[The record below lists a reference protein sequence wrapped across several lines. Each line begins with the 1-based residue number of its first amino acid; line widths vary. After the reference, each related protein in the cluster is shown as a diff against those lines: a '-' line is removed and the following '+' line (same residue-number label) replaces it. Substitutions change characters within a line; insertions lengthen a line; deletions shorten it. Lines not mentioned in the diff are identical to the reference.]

1 MNGNCGSQNN
11 VYIGARYVPKIVGE
25 WSADV
30 AYEPLTVVLYQGTSY
45 TSITYVP
52 KGIIPGDNT
61 QQYWALTGNYNAQVE
76 MYRQDVEKVKLELN
90 ELKQNITYSFETAQ
104 DMKLFTQ
111 FEDGNI
117 ILTNGYLAPNDN
129 GEAIYVVQPLN
140 PNIERPYIQ
149 LNSNLMAVMQN
160 TPIANIASVGAIR
173 GSDISTLLPK
183 LFKVSKTINLNGL
196 VTKCNNVSLPN
207 DITIINGTL
216 ENDGQNIFN
225 ASDVTNVTLKN
236 IIFDGI
242 SQGEQG
248 VNLNSCNNIEICG
261 CIFRN
266 FTTQNS
272 VTCGIF
278 SKRCTNLNINGNTFN
293 NIIGVGDG
301 ILGNAKGAS
310 RSYASENDN
319 NLIFQN
325 NVITNILGK
334 EDGDGLHFN
343 GDESYNIL
351 VQNNYFG
358 YSDRR
363 LIKIQ
368 APHVKVI
375 NNYFITTQQHEYL
388 VTIYNND
395 FTFKDNYANIISQNT
410 ISIGGGGKTKC
421 DNILIENNDITQNK
435 LSYQGMVVFSE
446 VGKLAS
452 NINIINNKYENLNA
466 TVGDVLVMIRTY
478 FKNVQ
483 IKGNIS
489 SSVVNGVWLRNIDD
503 VTPIV
508 SEEFKDNLII
518 KDNII
523 TASNNL
529 IYADNKSVS
538 QNIIIE
544 NNIFTATNPLSYALN
559 IARFETNQWNNSP
572 IIRNNR
578 ITNSNI
584 VDGWAKTG
592 GTNQRPTNNPPLL
605 WTYYDNGIERLLWW
619 NGSNWLDPFAPAVSS

>member
-242 SQGEQG
+242 LQGEQG

-375 NNYFITTQQHEYL
+375 NNYFITTQQHEHL

-452 NINIINNKYENLNA
+452 NINIINNKYENLNE

-503 VTPIV
+503 VTPID

-538 QNIIIE
+538 KNIIIE

-605 WTYYDNGIERLLWW
+605 WTYYDNVINRLLWW

>member
-242 SQGEQG
+242 LQGEQG

-301 ILGNAKGAS
+301 ILGNGKGAS

-388 VTIYNND
+388 IAIYNND

-452 NINIINNKYENLNA
+452 NINIINNKYENLNE

-503 VTPIV
+503 VTPIA
-508 SEEFKDNLII
+508 SENFKDNLII

>member
-76 MYRQDVEKVKLELN
+76 MYRQDVEKVKLEVN

-242 SQGEQG
+242 LQGEQG

-395 FTFKDNYANIISQNT
+395 VTFKDNYANIISQNT
-410 ISIGGGGKTKC
+410 IIIGGGGKTKC

-446 VGKLAS
+446 VGKLNS
-452 NINIINNKYENLNA
+452 NINIINNKYENLNE
-466 TVGDVLVMIRTY
+466 TVSDVLVMIRTY

-489 SSVVNGVWLRNIDD
+489 SSVVNGIWLRNIDD

-508 SEEFKDNLII
+508 SEGFKDNLII

-538 QNIIIE
+538 KNIIIE
-544 NNIFTATNPLSYALN
+544 NNIFTATNPLSHALN

-592 GTNQRPTNNPPLL
+592 GTKQRPTNNPPLL
-605 WTYYDNGIERLLWW
+605 WTYYDNAINRLLWW
-619 NGSNWLDPFAPAVSS
+619 DGSNWLDPFAPAVSS

>member
-242 SQGEQG
+242 LQGEQG

-388 VTIYNND
+388 VAIYNND
-395 FTFKDNYANIISQNT
+395 FTFKDNYANIISLNT

-452 NINIINNKYENLNA
+452 NINIINNKYENLNE

-503 VTPIV
+503 VT
-508 SEEFKDNLII
+508 SNNEKFKDNLII

-559 IARFETNQWNNSP
+559 IARFETNQWNNCP

-584 VDGWAKTG
+584 VDGWANTG

-605 WTYYDNGIERLLWW
+605 WTYYDNTIERLLWW
-619 NGSNWLDPFAPAVSS
+619 NGNNWLDPFAPTVSS

>member
-76 MYRQDVEKVKLELN
+76 MYRQDVEKVKLEVN

-452 NINIINNKYENLNA
+452 NINIINNKYENLNE
-466 TVGDVLVMIRTY
+466 TVSDVLVMIRTY

-503 VTPIV
+503 VTPIE

-529 IYADNKSVS
+529 IYVDNKSVS

-544 NNIFTATNPLSYALN
+544 NNIFTATKPLSYALN

-578 ITNSNI
+578 ITNNNI

-605 WTYYDNGIERLLWW
+605 WTYYDNGIKRLLWW

>member
-140 PNIERPYIQ
+140 PNIERPYIL

-278 SKRCTNLNINGNTFN
+278 SKRCTSLNINGNTFN

-388 VTIYNND
+388 IAIYNND

-452 NINIINNKYENLNA
+452 NINIINNKYENLNE

-503 VTPIV
+503 VT
-508 SEEFKDNLII
+508 SNNEKFKDNLII

-529 IYADNKSVS
+529 IYVDDKSVS
-538 QNIIIE
+538 KNIILE
-544 NNIFTATNPLSYALN
+544 NNIFTATNPLNYALN
-559 IARFETNQWNNSP
+559 IARFGTNQWNNSP
-572 IIRNNR
+572 IIRNNK

-584 VDGWAKTG
+584 IDGWAKTG

-605 WTYYDNGIERLLWW
+605 WTYYDNSINRLLWW
-619 NGSNWLDPFAPAVSS
+619 NGSNWLDPFASNVSS

>member
-76 MYRQDVEKVKLELN
+76 MYRQDVEKVKLEVN
-90 ELKQNITYSFETAQ
+90 ELKQNITYSFETVQ

-183 LFKVSKTINLNGL
+183 LFEVSKTINLNGL

-225 ASDVTNVTLKN
+225 ASDVTNVTLRN

-278 SKRCTNLNINGNTFN
+278 SKRCTSLNINGNTFN

-388 VTIYNND
+388 VAIYNND

-452 NINIINNKYENLNA
+452 NINIINNKYENLNE

-489 SSVVNGVWLRNIDD
+489 NSVVNGVWLRNIDD
-503 VTPIV
+503 VT
-508 SEEFKDNLII
+508 SNDENFKDNLII

-605 WTYYDNGIERLLWW
+605 WTYYDNGIERLIWW
-619 NGSNWLDPFAPAVSS
+619 NGSNWLDPFAPSVSS